1 MFTFSFFNYQIM
13 NVEKYQEILR
23 EIPENVQLIAV
34 SKLHPASEVAAAYA
48 LGQRDFGENWAQEM
62 REKHEILPQDIRWH
76 FIGHLQTNKIKY
88 IIPYV
93 HLIHSIDSFKLLQEV
108 DRQAAKHGRVV
119 GCLLQFHVATEETKF
134 GFSMDECE
142 QMFQSPEFS
151 SLKNVDIK
159 GVMGMASFTDD
170 AAQVRREFQTLHG
183 FFTKLKE
190 EYFSEKA
197 DFKEISMG
205 MTSDYPIAIEE
216 GSTMIRVGSALFGAR
231 NYAK

>member
-1 MFTFSFFNYQIM
+1 M

-34 SKLHPASEVAAAYA
+34 SKLHPDSEVEAAYA

-62 REKHEILPQDIRWH
+62 REKHEVLPQDIRWH

-93 HLIHSIDSFKLLQEV
+93 YMIHSIDSFKLLQEV
-108 DRQAAKHGRVV
+108 DRQAAKHNRTV

-142 QMFQSPEFS
+142 QMLQSPEFS
-151 SLKNVDIK
+151 SLKNVAIK

-170 AAQVRREFQTLHG
+170 TAQVRREFCTLHS
-183 FFTKLKE
+183 FFTKLKT
-190 EYFSEKA
+190 EYFSENP
-197 DFKEISMG
+197 DFKELSMG
-205 MTSDYPIAIEE
+205 MTSDYRIAIEE
-216 GSTMIRVGSALFGAR
+216 GSTMIRVGSAIFGAR
-231 NYAK
+231 DYSKR

>member
-1 MFTFSFFNYQIM
+1 M

-151 SLKNVDIK
+151 SMKNVDIK

>member
-1 MFTFSFFNYQIM
+1 M

-142 QMFQSPEFS
+142 QMLQSLKFS

-170 AAQVRREFQTLHG
+170 TAQVRREFQTLHG

>member
-1 MFTFSFFNYQIM
+1 M